1 MGERLVVVTWD
12 ARAYD
17 RDFAFVS
24 AYGAELLDW
33 LKPQPGETV
42 IDLGCGTGELAARI
56 AAAGATVIG
65 IDSDPAMIEAA
76 RKRLPDADLR
86 VADAHDF
93 AVEQP
98 VDAVFSNAALH
109 WMPSSVEVL
118 GCVSDA
124 LRPGGRFVA
133 EMGATGNVATVTAAV
148 EQACRE
154 AGLAERSWPWSFPSP
169 AQYAAMLEDAGFELR
184 ELDFRDRP
192 TRLTGRE
199 GFVGWLRM
207 FAGSAVSD
215 VPPEVLDRAA
225 EIARPVLWHDRA
237 WWADYRR
244 LRFRAVKVS

>member
-1 MGERLVVVTWD
+1 MTESWD
-12 ARAYD
+12 IGAYD

-24 AYGAELLDW
+24 AYGAELLGW
-33 LKPQPGETV
+33 LDPQPGETV
-42 IDLGCGTGELAARI
+42 LDLGCGTGELAAKI
-56 AAAGATVIG
+56 ADAGATVIG

-76 RKRLPDADLR
+76 RQRLPDADLR

-93 AVEQP
+93 TVEEP

-133 EMGATGNVATVTAAV
+133 EMGGTGNVAALTAAV
-148 EQACRE
+148 DQACRE
-154 AGLAERSWPWSFPSP
+154 AGLPERNWPWTFPSP
-169 AQYAAMLEDAGFELR
+169 AQYAAMLEDAGFEID

-192 TRLTGRE
+192 TRLTGE
-199 GFVGWLRM
+199 SGLIGWLRM
-207 FAGSAVSD
+207 FAADVVAD
-215 VPPEVLDRAA
+215 VPAKVIDRAA
-225 EIARPVLWHDRA
+225 EIARPRLWHDDA

-244 LRFRAVKVS
+244 LRFRAVKVA

>member
-1 MGERLVVVTWD
+1 MTEGWD
-12 ARAYD
+12 TREYD

-33 LKPQPGETV
+33 LNPQPGETV
-42 IDLGCGTGELAARI
+42 LDLGCGTGELAAKI
-56 AAAGATVIG
+56 AGTGATVIG

-76 RKRLPDADLR
+76 RQRLPDADLR

-93 AVEQP
+93 TVEQP

-124 LRPGGRFVA
+124 LRGGGRFIA
-133 EMGATGNVATVTAAV
+133 EMGATGNVAAITGA
-148 EQACRE
+148 
-154 AGLAERSWPWSFPSP
+154 SP
-169 AQYAAMLEDAGFELR
+169 AQYAAMLEDAGFEIR

-192 TRLTGRE
+192 TRLTGDDGLVR
-199 GFVGWLRM
+199 WLQM
-207 FAGSAVSD
+207 FAGGVLAD
-215 VPPEVLDRAA
+215 VPPEVLARGA
-225 EIARPVLWHDRA
+225 EIARPQLWRDGA

>member
-1 MGERLVVVTWD
+1 MTEGWD
-12 ARAYD
+12 TRAYD
-17 RDFAFVS
+17 RDFGFVS
-24 AYGAELLDW
+24 AYGAELLNW
-33 LKPQPGETV
+33 LDAQPGETV
-42 IDLGCGTGELAARI
+42 LDLGCGTGELSARI
-56 AAAGATVIG
+56 AEVGATVIG

-76 RKRLPDADLR
+76 KQRLPDADLR

-93 AVEQP
+93 TVDEP

-124 LRPGGRFVA
+124 LRDGGRFVA

-148 EQACRE
+148 DQACRE
-154 AGLAERSWPWSFPSP
+154 TGLAERSWPWVFPSP
-169 AQYAAMLEDAGFELR
+169 AQYAAMLEDAGFEIR

-192 TRLTGRE
+192 TRLTGE
-199 GFVGWLRM
+199 DGLLGWLQM

-215 VPPEVLDRAA
+215 VPPAVLERAA
-225 EIARPVLWHDRA
+225 EIARPLLWRDGA

-244 LRFRAVKVS
+244 LRFRAVKVA